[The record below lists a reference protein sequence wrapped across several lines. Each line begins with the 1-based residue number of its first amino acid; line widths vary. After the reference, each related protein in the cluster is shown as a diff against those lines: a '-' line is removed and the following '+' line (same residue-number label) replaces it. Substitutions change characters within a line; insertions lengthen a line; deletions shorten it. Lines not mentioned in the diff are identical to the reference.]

1 MDLYAVELSGIV
13 TSDHCTS
20 VSQSKIADQLTTFTR
35 KIALNPKMTS
45 VLSKTQ
51 ELLSYWD
58 MKHSEE
64 DYRKHFRDFDC

>member
-13 TSDHCTS
+13 TLDHCTS
-20 VSQSKIADQLTTFTR
+20 VSQSKITDQLTTFPR

-64 DYRKHFRDFDC
+64 DHRKHFRDFDC